1 MWGNVPNLCR
11 EASAGHTLMPTV
23 NGRLRGALVQRGVSV
38 EDLARKCGCDP
49 KTVGRWI
56 TTGRS
61 PHPVNRRIAC
71 DMLGLGEDYL
81 WPEVRQKE
89 PYVRPLAELDE
100 MVATYPDRSSVPR
113 DAWLQLLN
121 SAVRR
126 VDMLVFSGTFLAQ
139 TNPRIADTL
148 AEHAAYGTQV
158 RLCFGQPD
166 GSAVALR
173 DAEEGIGGTLGAKV
187 RSSLSYFTG
196 LVGAMNC
203 DVRLHD
209 TTLYASLFRYDDQM
223 LINPH
228 ILGRPSSWNP
238 VLHVRRTGSDGIFEK
253 YLTGFERAWE
263 ASVSWQPQSAK
274 AETING

>member
-1 MWGNVPNLCR
+1 MLNHRVDIRDL
-11 EASAGHTLMPTV
+11 EAFTAVAATLHF
-23 NGRLRGALVQRGVSV
+23 GRA
-38 EDLARKCGCDP
+38 
-49 KTVGRWI
+49 
-56 TTGRS
+56 
-61 PHPVNRRIAC
+61 
-71 DMLGLGEDYL
+71 
-81 WPEVRQKE
+81 
-89 PYVRPLAELDE
+89 AEKH
-100 MVATYPDRSSVPR
+100 RSSVPR

-263 ASVSWQPQSAK
+263 ASVAWQPQSAK